1 MGHLAI
7 AIAFVAV
14 FFARIY
20 LDARFRGSLRREAPQ
35 TYQRLAGPKA
45 RHSFLSR
52 APLEYLH
59 LMLLRAYRKELA
71 QCPASRAW
79 ASWISFLDWVMV
91 AFVAAIAIAAIRNA
105 G

>member
-1 MGHLAI
+1 MRQLAV
-7 AIAFVAV
+7 AIAFVAL

-20 LDARFRGSLRREAPQ
+20 LDARFRRSLRREAPQ
-35 TYQRLAGPKA
+35 TYQKLAGPKA

-52 APLEYLH
+52 AQLDYLH

-71 QCPASRAW
+71 KCPASRAW
-79 ASWISFLDWVMV
+79 ASWISFLDWAMV
-91 AFVAAIAIAAIRNA
+91 GFVAAIGIFAIRNA